1 MKDVV
6 EREGGSRNLGS
17 FKNDKKMCNHA
28 NNLVKHKEN
37 FACITT

>member
-1 MKDVV
+1 MKDMV
-6 EREGGSRNLGS
+6 ERERGSCNLGS

>member
-1 MKDVV
+1 MKDMV
-6 EREGGSRNLGS
+6 EREGGSCNLGS
-17 FKNDKKMCNHA
+17 FKNDKKMYNHA